1 MAAPAVSIRACRAE
15 DCADIVRMIRELAE
29 FENLS
34 EQVKIS
40 DQGLCEDGFCQDPF
54 YKCVVAEVPRECQSK
69 DGHTLIGYGLYF
81 FTYSTWKGRNIY
93 MEDLYVM
100 PEFRGKGIGKKLM
113 STIAQIGLEQGCTQM
128 KFSVLD
134 WNRPAID
141 FYLSKEA
148 TDLTATEGWHVFRFE
163 AEAMRRLA
171 SGE

>member
-93 MEDLYVM
+93 MEDLKRNREETHEHNC
-100 PEFRGKGIGKKLM
+100 PDWLG
-113 STIAQIGLEQGCTQM
+113 AGLHADE
-128 KFSVLD
+128 
-134 WNRPAID
+134 
-141 FYLSKEA
+141 
-148 TDLTATEGWHVFRFE
+148 VFRP
-163 AEAMRRLA
+163 RLESPGHRLLPQQRGHGPDSHGGMA
-171 SGE
+171 RLPLRSRGHAATGVGGMSQG